1 MARSYP
7 KDSRCVQNYTKTKIF
22 LKREEIS
29 KVRGLNKLYYLKI
42 DIENI
47 KEEIRSLPT
56 ISSPQITGMPHGTG
70 VSNPVEQY
78 FLKKEAL
85 LEKLNQKIEKYTDE
99 LTRVEGVIERI
110 DDPEIRAIARM
121 RFILNMKWEDIGA
134 KVHLE
139 RTTCSKKLRKYVD
152 SMEL

>member
-1 MARSYP
+1 M
-7 KDSRCVQNYTKTKIF
+7 
-22 LKREEIS
+22 
-29 KVRGLNKLYYLKI
+29 RGLNKLYYLKI

-47 KEEIRSLPT
+47 KEEIRCLPT

-70 VSNPVEQY
+70 VSNPIEQY

-99 LTRVEGVIERI
+99 LTRVEGIIEKI

-121 RFILNMKWEDIGA
+121 RFILNMKWEDIGE
-134 KVHLE
+134 KMYLE